1 MNPSSFGRGLGQIT
15 GSDSPLA
22 DASEARRILA
32 IIAEAGLDTI
42 EYHCGKKAASIVHDM
57 RASISFG
64 PSFSLT
70 GKQLFALREIKD
82 QLIEKGIV

>member
-1 MNPSSFGRGLGQIT
+1 MSPTGLGQQT

-22 DASEARRILA
+22 DAAEALRILA

-57 RASISFG
+57 RTSVDKPSFG
-64 PSFSLT
+64 LT